1 MPERWA
7 SQFLGMLAEMQR
19 LGSVGSSRSMIFFSD
34 GDGDFHPKFQL
45 LDADLPVDFVLADG
59 DDAQEVDFRLGD
71 GDLFFDAG

>member
-1 MPERWA
+1 
-7 SQFLGMLAEMQR
+7 
-19 LGSVGSSRSMIFFSD
+19 MIFFSD